1 MNETENLFAVLR
13 QSADP
18 DTVEALNQLAVLEVF
33 AGSPDADRLST
44 EALTLGQALGL
55 GYSQLSELFL
65 TRGLYH
71 SSAERRPQAVSYLRE
86 SARLGAEAGDV
97 LAVGR
102 AMGNLSDVLAGMDP
116 AAAVDAARTSAEH
129 LRRTGS
135 GVYLAVTITNLAEG
149 LLQLGDWDAAEA
161 ELTQAPDPDAHAD
174 IDQIRWKQAW
184 LAALRGDART
194 AEAWLVEM
202 PERRQASED
211 PQWKSGV
218 SIVAALTA
226 AARGRPQD
234 ALRHARAALAH
245 TDALGISFETVRWAW
260 PLAARCAYEL
270 DDTAATVELL
280 AMLDSY
286 QPGQLAPMLRA
297 ERDLVRALLAAA
309 GGDGD
314 AAASFIAAVKSLREM
329 STPYHLAHG
338 LLDYAQYLTAAG
350 AARDAGAAHDAGAAA
365 LAASAAAE
373 ARDIAGRLRCQPLLD
388 RADALTPRD
397 PVTVTPQDSPRV
409 AR

>member
-1 MNETENLFAVLR
+1 
-13 QSADP
+13 
-18 DTVEALNQLAVLEVF
+18 
-33 AGSPDADRLST
+33 
-44 EALTLGQALGL
+44 
-55 GYSQLSELFL
+55 
-65 TRGLYH
+65 
-71 SSAERRPQAVSYLRE
+71 
-86 SARLGAEAGDV
+86 
-97 LAVGR
+97 
-102 AMGNLSDVLAGMDP
+102 MGNLSDALAGMDP
-116 AAAVDAARTSAEH
+116 AAAVDAGRAAIEH

-135 GVYLAVTITNLAEG
+135 RIPLAVAITNLAEA
-149 LLQLGDWDAAEA
+149 LLQMGDWDAAEA

-218 SIVAALTA
+218 SIVEALTA
-226 AARGRPQD
+226 AARGRPPD

-245 TDALGISFETVRWAW
+245 TDALGISFETVRWSW

-270 DDTAATVELL
+270 DDTAAAVELL
-280 AMLDSY
+280 ALLDSY
-286 QPGQLAPMLRA
+286 QPGYLAPMLRA
-297 ERDLVRALLAAA
+297 ERDLVRARLAA
-309 GGDGD
+309 GDGD
-314 AAASFIAAVKSLREM
+314 GGAAAAFTAAIKSLRAQ

-338 LLDYAQYLTAAG
+338 LLDYVEYLLVSDDARAVGATG
-350 AARDAGAAHDAGAAA
+350 AAQAAIE
-365 LAASAAAE
+365 E

-388 RADALTPRD
+388 RAVALVPPNPATA
-397 PVTVTPQDSPRV
+397 TPQDSPPV

>member
-1 MNETENLFAVLR
+1 
-13 QSADP
+13 
-18 DTVEALNQLAVLEVF
+18 
-33 AGSPDADRLST
+33 
-44 EALTLGQALGL
+44 
-55 GYSQLSELFL
+55 
-65 TRGLYH
+65 
-71 SSAERRPQAVSYLRE
+71 
-86 SARLGAEAGDV
+86 
-97 LAVGR
+97 
-102 AMGNLSDVLAGMDP
+102 MGNLSDVLAGMDP

-161 ELTQAPDPDAHAD
+161 ELTQAPDPEVYAY
-174 IDQIRWKQAW
+174 IEQIGWKRAW
-184 LAALRGDART
+184 LAALRGDAGT
-194 AEAWLVEM
+194 AEAWLAELT
-202 PERRQASED
+202 ERQRTSED

-218 SIVAALTA
+218 NILEALTA
-226 AARGRPQD
+226 AARKRPQD

-270 DDTAATVELL
+270 DDTAAAVELL

-297 ERDLVRALLAAA
+297 ERDLVRARLASA
-309 GGDGD
+309 GDGD

-397 PVTVTPQDSPRV
+397 PVTATPQDSSRAV
-409 AR
+409 R